1 MEKRKF
7 RIMYFAVH
15 GILLAGLGLFVGSAT
30 LIRRFLPDY
39 RCTLAKYVG
48 LYCPGCGGT
57 RSVFALLSLKPIEAF
72 LSFPPILVILFS
84 CVFWEVK
91 ALLRFKTGDAK
102 YTEGINRPLFW
113 IVVAVLLWFVLHNVL
128 LLFGYDYL
136 GDILK

>member
-15 GILLAGLGLFVGSAT
+15 GILLIGLGLFVGSAM
-30 LIRRFLPDY
+30 LVRRFLPSY
-39 RCTLAKYVG
+39 GCTLAKYAG

-72 LSFPPILVILFS
+72 LSFPPIAVILLA

-102 YTEGINRPLFW
+102 HTEKMGRALLW
-113 IVVAVLLWFVLHNVL
+113 IVVAVLLWFIIHNVL